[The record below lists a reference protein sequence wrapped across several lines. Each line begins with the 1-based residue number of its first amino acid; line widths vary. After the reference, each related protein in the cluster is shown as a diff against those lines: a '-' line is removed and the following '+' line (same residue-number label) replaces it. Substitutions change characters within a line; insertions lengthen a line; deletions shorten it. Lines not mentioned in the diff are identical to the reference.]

1 MSVHLQAWSGLHNL
15 PVMFVRRLQA
25 AALFLGPVIF
35 AVSPFFWT
43 GGHYGVNGGMLIAL
57 SMVPWVYG
65 LIGEYERIR
74 EHVPNVAGIWL
85 LILLVGMFGS
95 IAFGLQ
101 GFFEGT
107 FGLDGRAALE
117 GFDDYPP
124 QGFLVLWLPGPVFP
138 LALLTFGLIIGW
150 TRTSPLWVAAL
161 ICLAAVAFPAGRALR
176 LEWVAYIVDV
186 LVIIPFAQLAWRS
199 WHDPRTVPRPPDR

>member
-1 MSVHLQAWSGLHNL
+1 ML
-15 PVMFVRRLQA
+15 VRRLQA
-25 AALFLGPVIF
+25 AALLLGPIIF

-43 GGHYGVNGGMLIAL
+43 NGHYGVNGGMLIAL

-65 LIGEYERIR
+65 LIGEYDRIR
-74 EHVPNVAGIWL
+74 EHAPNIAGIWL
-85 LILLVGMFGS
+85 LLVLVGMFGS

-107 FGLDGRAALE
+107 FGLEGRPALE

-124 QGFLVLWLPGPVFP
+124 QGVLVLWLPGPVFP
-138 LALLTFGLIIGW
+138 LALLVFGLIIAW

-161 ICLAAVAFPAGRALR
+161 ICLAAIAFPAGRVLR
-176 LEWVAYIVDV
+176 LEWVAYLVDV
-186 LVIIPFAQLAWRS
+186 LVIVPFAHLAWRA
-199 WHDPRTVPRPPDR
+199 WHGADGSTTPPGR